1 MKWKSVEF
9 LASKMVIIFTFK
21 KPVMHVW
28 CLFLEY
34 ATRCEKAHVLVK
46 KKILFNLIRVFLVS
60 LVEASAS
67 IFSCLS
73 FSYFLD
79 KPRFSEDE
87 KKVFTVEEGGHLLI
101 NLTATANPPEIKYE
115 WSKNGKDGR
124 PIPEVADALPES
136 RAIGKFIFSRM
147 RFRLLYYYCIYFQHC
162 LEATWTSLK
171 LDEKTQGC
179 TKWKPLIPK
188 AKRISNSNWMCI
200 IHQSK
205 FLH

>member
-1 MKWKSVEF
+1 M
-9 LASKMVIIFTFK
+9 
-21 KPVMHVW
+21 PV
-28 CLFLEY
+28 LEY

-101 NLTATANPPEIKYE
+101 NLTATANPPEINYE

-124 PIPEVADALPES
+124 PIPEVTDALPES
-136 RAIGKFIFSRM
+136 RAIGKFISA
-147 RFRLLYYYCIYFQHC
+147 L
-162 LEATWTSLK
+162 
-171 LDEKTQGC
+171 
-179 TKWKPLIPK
+179 
-188 AKRISNSNWMCI
+188 
-200 IHQSK
+200 
-205 FLH
+205 

>member
-1 MKWKSVEF
+1 MHDICP
-9 LASKMVIIFTFK
+9 M
-21 KPVMHVW
+21 PV
-28 CLFLEY
+28 LEY

-136 RAIGKFIFSRM
+136 RAIGKFISSVECAFDYFTTTVFTFSIAW
-147 RFRLLYYYCIYFQHC
+147 RLPEHLSSS
-162 LEATWTSLK
+162 TRRRR
-171 LDEKTQGC
+171 DV
-179 TKWKPLIPK
+179 
-188 AKRISNSNWMCI
+188 
-200 IHQSK
+200 QSES
-205 FLH
+205 H